1 MIETYKDNQA
11 YRTISLILIYFSL
24 LAFVYL
30 TYVNYFNVF
39 SRHFQNRVLTDMIV
53 KIHGNRPNAL
63 IIKAISLS
71 ILASAVMTHSSAKAI
86 TEEKKKRA
94 GIIGGLML
102 LLYLIQGFTESFY
115 GNFGFV
121 SILIHTVLFMS
132 GLFLLLEWRK
142 KLVEDL
148 RKDRRNINES
158 QFDQAREK
166 VENEYS
172 VNIPYK
178 YFYRGQELRSWI
190 NVVNPF
196 RATLV
201 GGTPGAGKSFAVIEE
216 FFRQFISKGF
226 TGVFYDFKYPT
237 LSRKVYNYM
246 LWYQGRFKVAPK
258 FFVVNFDD
266 PEYSHRCNPI
276 NVDSL
281 QTIADAEENTK
292 VLMLNI
298 NKTWIEKEGDFF
310 TDSANVFTSMLMWYL
325 KILVKK
331 YDYDICSF
339 PHLVALSTYESTEIL
354 FLLMQSYPELKP
366 KMKPFSEA
374 LEKGALEQLA
384 GQVASAGVALSKI
397 SSPELNYILTGDD
410 FSFDLN
416 NPLSPKLLALG
427 NNPDRQITYGAP
439 LGLILTKLS
448 KTLNRQGQLPSVFAV
463 DEFPT
468 VYIRGIDNLIATAR
482 SNKVATLL
490 GFQSFAQIVADYGK
504 EISDKINRICG
515 TRIMGQMM
523 DDDAEIISKSIGRQ
537 KILTQSFSYSA
548 ADISESQQVTLED
561 IVPASYISQ
570 FSQGTFTGVVADDF
584 KNKEDNKVFYGEII
598 PPMELKEREDDIPLP
613 KIYSFSPDNLVD
625 IVAEYIGD
633 EKDKI
638 DKLIEILTGMSY
650 GDLQSLFDVF
660 TSESQFYQFII
671 DQNKLPYSDY
681 KSFFELILFKKHLS
695 ELLAKKLKNESLEA
709 VMGVDEAKKFIFD
722 CIYDGFEHKYRVDF
736 LESHTNEIY
745 NDIYKIIGL
754 EIKELDLISHIK
766 KNNTLKQQTINFF
779 MKIYNSDRLNSPL
792 IKKEYENFIIQL
804 QN

>member
-39 SRHFQNRVLTDMIV
+39 SQHFQNRVLTDMIV
-53 KIHGNRPNAL
+53 KVHGNRPNAL
-63 IIKAISLS
+63 IIKVVSLS

-86 TEEKKKRA
+86 SEKKKKRA
-94 GIIGGLML
+94 GLVGGLML
-102 LLYLIQGFTESFY
+102 LLYVVQGFLETIF
-115 GNFGFV
+115 GNMGYA
-121 SILIHTVLFMS
+121 SIAVHVVLFMA
-132 GLFLLLEWRK
+132 GMFFLLEWRK

-166 VENEYS
+166 VENDYS

-178 YFYRGQELRSWI
+178 YYFRGEEHTSWI

-196 RATLV
+196 RASLV
-201 GGTPGAGKSFAVIEE
+201 GGTPGAGKSFAIIEE
-216 FFRQFISKGF
+216 YFRQFISKGF

-246 LWYQGRFKVAPK
+246 LWYSKRFKVPPK
-258 FFVVNFDD
+258 FFVINFDD

-354 FLLMQSYPELKP
+354 FLLMQEYPELKP

-504 EISDKINRICG
+504 EIADKINRICG

-523 DDDAEIISKSIGRQ
+523 DEDAEVISKSIGKQ

-584 KNKEDNKVFYGEII
+584 QNKEDNKVFYGEII
-598 PPMELKEREDDIPLP
+598 PPLELKSREDHFSLP

-625 IVAEYIGD
+625 IVAEYIGE
-633 EKDKI
+633 EKAKI
-638 DKLIEILTGMSY
+638 DALIEILCGRSY
-650 GDLQSLFDVF
+650 GGWQSLFDSF
-660 TSESQFYQFII
+660 TSENVFYQFII
-671 DQNKLPYSDY
+671 DSNSLPYMEY
-681 KSFFELILFKKHLS
+681 KSFFELMQFKKHLS
-695 ELLAKKLKNESLEA
+695 GLLAKKLKEASLEDSLERDDA
-709 VMGVDEAKKFIFD
+709 RQFIFD
-722 CIYDGFEHKYRVDF
+722 CIYDGFEHKYRSEY

-754 EIKELDLISHIK
+754 EIKELDLVSHIK
-766 KNNTLKQQTINFF
+766 KNNNLKQQTINFF
-779 MKIYNSDRLNSPL
+779 MKIYNSDRLNSPI
-792 IKKEYENFIIQL
+792 IKKEYENFIIEL